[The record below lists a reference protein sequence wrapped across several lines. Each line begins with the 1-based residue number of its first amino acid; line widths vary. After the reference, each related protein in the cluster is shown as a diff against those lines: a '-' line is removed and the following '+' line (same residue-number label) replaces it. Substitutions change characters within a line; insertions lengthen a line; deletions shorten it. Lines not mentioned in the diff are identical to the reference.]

1 MMTVPFGEE
10 TDDQVSDVTDG
21 NQGADEQDN
30 LVTEADGQ
38 VSDVLGGNQGADEQD
53 DLAAEWEGMT
63 SSPDDDRVLN
73 QDEIDSLL
81 GFDEEAKGVTDKT
94 GIQAILTAARSDRLP
109 MLDVVFDRLVRLM
122 STSLRNFTS
131 DNVEVSLKDINSYKF
146 GDYLDSVEM
155 PVMLNVFKAEE
166 WDASAI
172 LIVDSTLIY
181 SMIDILLGGKRDM
194 ALARFQD
201 RAFTLIERNLTER
214 MVHIVLSDLGGA
226 FEPLSAVHFRF
237 DRLETNPRFA
247 TICKP
252 SDGVIVAKIQIDIE
266 DRGGVVEIL
275 IPYATLEP
283 IRELLHQGFMGEKGR
298 DSIWETHLS
307 EELWKTDVDL
317 TVVLDEQVLRLGQIF
332 DLKVGSQLK
341 LKTTPSSFVD
351 VRCGPIPV
359 FKGLMGR
366 KDENIAIKISETLI
380 KEVE

>member
-1 MMTVPFGEE
+1 MTVPPGEE
-10 TDDQVSDVTDG
+10 IEDPESAVVGTEE
-21 NQGADEQDN
+21 GADEQEN
-30 LVTEADGQ
+30 
-38 VSDVLGGNQGADEQD
+38 
-53 DLAAEWEGMT
+53 LAAEWEEMT
-63 SSPDDDRVLN
+63 SAPEDDRVLN

-81 GFDEEAKGVTDKT
+81 GFDEEATGVTDKT

-131 DNVEVSLKDINSYKF
+131 DNVEVSLKSIDSFKF

-155 PVMLNVFKAEE
+155 PAMLNVFKAEE

-172 LIVDSTLIY
+172 LIVNSTLIY
-181 SMIDILLGGKRDM
+181 SMIDILLGGKRDV

-201 RAFTLIERNLTER
+201 RAFTTIECNLTER
-214 MVHIVLSDLGGA
+214 MVHIVLADLSAA
-226 FEPLSAVHFRF
+226 FEPLSPVHFRF

-252 SDGVIVAKIQIDIE
+252 SDGVIVAKVQIDME
-266 DRGGVVEIL
+266 DRGGVLEIL
-275 IPYATLEP
+275 IPYATLSP

-298 DSIWETHLS
+298 DSIWETHLL
-307 EELWKTDVDL
+307 EELWVTEVDL
-317 TVVLDEQVLRLGQIF
+317 TVVLDEQILSLGQIF

-341 LKTTPSSFVD
+341 LKASPSSSVD
-351 VRCGPIPV
+351 VRCGSIPL
-359 FKGLMGR
+359 FKGVMGR

>member
-1 MMTVPFGEE
+1 MTVPPDEE
-10 TDDQVSDVTDG
+10 IEDPVTAVAG
-21 NQGADEQDN
+21 NDE
-30 LVTEADGQ
+30 
-38 VSDVLGGNQGADEQD
+38 SADEQD
-53 DLAAEWEGMT
+53 DLAAEWEEMT
-63 SSPDDDRVLN
+63 SAPEADRVLN

-81 GFDEEAKGVTDKT
+81 GFDDHAAGVSDKT

-109 MLDVVFDRLVRLM
+109 MLDVVLDRLVRLM

-131 DNVEVSLKDINSYKF
+131 DNVEVSFKSIESFKF
-146 GDYLDSVEM
+146 GDYLDSVEL
-155 PVMLNVFKAEE
+155 PAMLNVFKAEE

-172 LIVDSTLIY
+172 LIVNNKLIY
-181 SMIDILLGGKRDM
+181 SMIDVLLGGKRDM

-201 RAFTLIERNLTER
+201 RSFTLIERNLTER
-214 MVHIVLSDLGGA
+214 MVHIVLSDLSAA
-226 FEPLSAVHFRF
+226 FEPLSPVHFSF

-247 TICKP
+247 AICKP
-252 SDGVIVAKIQIDIE
+252 SDGVIVAKVQIDME
-266 DRGGVVEIL
+266 DRGGILEIL

-307 EELWKTDVDL
+307 EELWMTEVDL
-317 TVVLDEQVLRLGQIF
+317 TVILDEQILSLGQIF

-341 LKTTPSSFVD
+341 LKATPNSSVD
-351 VRCGPIPV
+351 VRCGSVPV
-359 FKGLMGR
+359 FKGVMGR

>member
-1 MMTVPFGEE
+1 MTVPPGEE
-10 TDDQVSDVTDG
+10 TDDQVSAIADGEQDV
-21 NQGADEQDN
+21 DEQDN
-30 LVTEADGQ
+30 L
-38 VSDVLGGNQGADEQD
+38 
-53 DLAAEWEGMT
+53 AAEWEEMT
-63 SSPDDDRVLN
+63 SSPEDERVLN

-81 GFDEEAKGVTDKT
+81 GFEEDTAGVTDKT

-109 MLDVVFDRLVRLM
+109 MLDVVLDRLVRLM

-131 DNVEVSLKDINSYKF
+131 DNVEVSLKNISSFKF
-146 GDYLDSVEM
+146 GDYLDSVDM
-155 PVMLNVFKAEE
+155 PAMLNVFKAEE

-172 LIVDSTLIY
+172 LIVDSNLTY

-201 RAFTLIERNLTER
+201 RSFTLIERNLIER
-214 MVHIVLSDLGGA
+214 MVQIILSDLSLA
-226 FEPLSAVHFRF
+226 FEPLSAVHFSF

-252 SDGVIVAKIQIDIE
+252 SDGVIVAKVQIDMD
-266 DRGGVVEIL
+266 DRGGLLEIL

-307 EELWKTDVDL
+307 EELWMTEVDL
-317 TVVLDEQVLRLGQIF
+317 TVILDEQILSLGQIF

-341 LKTTPSSFVD
+341 LRTTPSSVID
-351 VRCGPIPV
+351 VRCGSIPV
-359 FKGLMGR
+359 FKGVMGR